1 MRITCHNP
9 AFRSLC
15 ERKAPLNLR
24 GLKGNDFAEATMTIT
39 MNKTPDNSDI
49 DARRKRARRTAL
61 WAAAIAVAIYAVFIL
76 SGVVSK

>member
-1 MRITCHNP
+1 
-9 AFRSLC
+9 
-15 ERKAPLNLR
+15 
-24 GLKGNDFAEATMTIT
+24 

-76 SGVVSK
+76 SGVMSK